1 LRDSGIVLG
10 SLLDDDLGEDGMATV
25 YRRGDVWWVRFRM
38 GGVHVRRSAK
48 TSKKNEAQAFLA
60 KLMEEHAQA
69 ARASPAPTD

>member
-1 LRDSGIVLG
+1 
-10 SLLDDDLGEDGMATV
+10 MAGV

-48 TSKKNEAQAFLA
+48 TNKKVEAQAFLA

-69 ARASPAPTD
+69 ARGRFGLGTF